1 MKDHGFAL
9 IESRYLDE
17 LKSTLY
23 EYEYTRTGT
32 HLFYMDNGLDNKL
45 FSIAFKTIP
54 FDDSG
59 VFHIL
64 EHSVLCGSEKYP
76 VKEPFV
82 ELMKSSLNT
91 FLNAMTFP
99 DMTMYPVSSRNEKD
113 FFNLMDV
120 YLDSVL
126 HPNILR
132 NRNIFLQEG
141 WHVEKDESGEL
152 TYKGVVFNEM
162 KGEMDG
168 TDRIEE
174 EAVLKQLFKDNCYG
188 FNSGGEPSAIPSLT
202 YERFIETY
210 RKFYHPSNAVIYLDG
225 AVDLDKA
232 FEKLDTFLSD
242 FERLDIDT
250 DIPLQVMRP
259 SYSEELFDVSE
270 SDSSRK
276 NRVVFSG
283 IAGTFKD
290 KTDIMALDIIN
301 GILTASND
309 SPLSKAIIE
318 SGLAQNIF
326 TGIDRSVQ
334 QPFYTFS
341 LRNVDDRDTDRVIE
355 FTREK
360 LRQFAEEGLDTD
372 SIESAINYMEFYTKE
387 LNEPSGL
394 IRCINLMNSVLYGG
408 DPTLYLLNDD
418 TFAELRSKIG
428 TGYYE
433 GLIKKYFL
441 SDEYCVTKLIPST
454 EAGNIKREREKDAL
468 RALKESLSEEEIN
481 DIDVMNKALTE
492 WQETP
497 DSEEALSTIPKL
509 RLEDVEEEPDLIS
522 TETFDCSGIPVM
534 FHRELTQGV
543 SYFNLYFHAGS
554 LMLED
559 LPKLTVFTRLL
570 KNLDTSH
577 HEAYDLQNYIRR
589 YVGQMTVTPM
599 TINRL
604 GRKDCSPYVLA
615 TISCLRQNSQI
626 SFKILKE
633 VLTETLFT
641 SKDKI
646 RNEINDMYDMLINE
660 IPEAGVSYA
669 MGSVMNQFRS
679 SGAADEYINGVEF
692 LRYIHAFHEDFDK
705 YYDDLISFQEHV
717 VNRLF
722 SIDNLI
728 VSLTDDEKRDIF
740 DLINVF
746 DKGSKG
752 INDAYYSLKERS
764 GFMLRI
770 PSQIN
775 YAAKALSLDR
785 LGMKYRGQM
794 TVAANILSLEYLWTN
809 IRVMGG
815 AYGSGMNIMANG
827 NMYCYSYRDPSPLN
841 SLTIFRGFADALR
854 SFLETSPDIDQYIIS
869 AVGNNEPLL
878 APKAKGRLED
888 RRIMSGISYE
898 YRKQCR
904 KEMLSTSVSDLYE
917 LLPLFEGFDAQGR
930 TAVVGSDSEA
940 REQLETE
947 DII

>member
-202 YERFIETY
+202 YEKFIETY
-210 RKFYHPSNAVIYLDG
+210 KKFYHPSNAVIYLDG

-283 IAGTFKD
+283 IAGTFMD

-326 TGIDRSVQ
+326 TGIDKSVQ

-418 TFAELRSKIG
+418 TFAELRSRVG

-433 GLIKKYFL
+433 DLIKKYFL

-660 IPEAGVSYA
+660 ISEAGVSYA

-692 LRYIHAFHEDFDK
+692 LRYIHAFHEDFEK

-722 SIDNLI
+722 SRDNLI
-728 VSLTDDEKRDIF
+728 VSLTDDEKRNIS
-740 DLINVF
+740 DLIYVF

-841 SLTIFRGFADALR
+841 SLTVFRGFADALR

-888 RRIMSGISYE
+888 RRIMSGITYE

-904 KEMLSTSVSDLYE
+904 KEMLSTSVRDLYE

-930 TAVVGSDSEA
+930 TVIVGSDSEA